1 MEEVISPNPYEPLA
15 NDIDS
20 QNDSN
25 QTTHSLASE
34 IRERKR
40 KTLPSLD
47 SEESNSPISKRIN
60 QVDSDNSFEE
70 PKQKTVKMEEQLE
83 AIQRRLDTLA
93 TSNELST
100 LRENFRTTLSEEIAK
115 LSRDIDHWSSNFKER
130 MENVEGR
137 MLEAEARVEE
147 TVKENTKLRQELN
160 ALKNDLTSTH
170 AAINDQQQYQRR
182 WNLRIFNVPEIP
194 YETSEQTTKKVCEI
208 FSDLVGVPTTPE
220 DIEVAHRVKPVTAI
234 AGDAMQVDGA
244 DSQGASGEGPVAQV
258 QGSSSSLEQGDTNQN
273 NVSTSKPSS
282 IIVRFKFRGKRDQII
297 KQRSNLKKKN
307 SKVSI
312 SEDLTRYN
320 MNVCN
325 LAYKHPNVESTWSV
339 NGKIFCKLKSGKKF
353 VIPYGVE
360 LNHFIAMKA
369 RG

>member
-1 MEEVISPNPYEPLA
+1 
-15 NDIDS
+15 
-20 QNDSN
+20 
-25 QTTHSLASE
+25 
-34 IRERKR
+34 
-40 KTLPSLD
+40 
-47 SEESNSPISKRIN
+47 
-60 QVDSDNSFEE
+60 
-70 PKQKTVKMEEQLE
+70 
-83 AIQRRLDTLA
+83 
-93 TSNELST
+93 
-100 LRENFRTTLSEEIAK
+100 
-115 LSRDIDHWSSNFKER
+115 